1 VCAFARAG
9 PERARPTIFGE
20 GIEMA
25 RPDCPR
31 CGSDLVVA
39 APSGEPSEQVL
50 ELRGG
55 KVPAIA
61 PGGGFA
67 HWLCRSCGHQWDP
80 EAYPDRWVPGPGDP
94 LPDPSGLLADLEV
107 PSEPSEEPPTID
119 DERASPGALLRR
131 AREEAGTSLSQA
143 SKATSIWERH
153 LQALEVDAPLE
164 EFPAPSY
171 ARFFLREYAEF
182 LRLDPEPLLRDFD
195 ARHPVVEEPPL
206 EPLPDGRGRRRA
218 LAGALA
224 LLSIAALIVIA
235 LRQPAAEPGP
245 RPTMPAGVGP
255 VRVHDSGHVPL
266 ATLPARQPDGLRAV
280 LRLTQPCWVEAVAGG
295 EVLAAS
301 TFQPGEKLVYRADEL
316 LELRL
321 GNAGGVRLR
330 VNGERVETGDLGQ
343 VVSLTFSWDAG
354 RVLTERR

>member
-1 VCAFARAG
+1 
-9 PERARPTIFGE
+9 
-20 GIEMA
+20 MA

-55 KVPAIA
+55 KVPVVAA
-61 PGGGFA
+61 GGGFA

-94 LPDPSGLLADLEV
+94 LPDPSGLLAGLEV
-107 PSEPSEEPPTID
+107 PSDPSEEPEAGD
-119 DERASPGALLRR
+119 DERTSPGTVLRR
-131 AREEAGTSLSQA
+131 AREAAGTSLSQA

-153 LQALEVDAPLE
+153 LQALELDAPLE

-206 EPLPDGRGRRRA
+206 EPLPDGRGRRRV

-224 LLSIAALIVIA
+224 LLSVAALIVIA
-235 LRQPAAEPGP
+235 LRQPATEPSP
-245 RPTMPAGVGP
+245 RPTLPAGVSP

-266 ATLPARQPDGLRAV
+266 ASLPAPQPEGVHAV
-280 LRLTQPCWVEAVAGG
+280 LRLTQPCWVEAASDG

-301 TFQPGEKLVYRADEL
+301 TFQPGEMLVYRADEL

-330 VNGERVETGDLGQ
+330 VNGERVVTGNAGE
-343 VVSLTFSWDAG
+343 VVSLAIRWDDG
-354 RVLTERR
+354 RVVVEAG